1 MTNSAN
7 NKHINNEKVMA
18 KEVFLRPALTTDIP
32 ALTVLINRC
41 YLFEEGWTSES
52 ELVGGIRTNQNEI
65 QSVIE
70 DDNQHFFV
78 YSQTNSEHE
87 TVETGELLGC
97 INIGM
102 EDDGA
107 YIGFFA
113 VNPEL
118 QGSGVGSIMLEKAE
132 ILAQQYLTEQR
143 LAEQKQRDSTVDKK
157 PIKMLVLK
165 GRDKMLAYYQRR
177 GYVCT
182 GNTQSFQN
190 DNESKGDN
198 SKDSELHFTEIAKTI
213 D

>member
-1 MTNSAN
+1 MTKSAN
-7 NKHINNEKVMA
+7 HKDINNERVMA
-18 KEVFLRPALTTDIP
+18 KEVFLRPALINDVP
-32 ALTVLINRC
+32 ALEALINRC

-52 ELVGGIRTNQNEI
+52 ELVGGIRTNQNEMR
-65 QSVIE
+65 SVIE

-78 YSQTNSEHE
+78 YSQINSEHDNK
-87 TVETGELLGC
+87 ETGELLGC

-102 EDDGA
+102 EEDGA

-118 QGSGVGSIMLEKAE
+118 QGSGVGNAMLEQAE
-132 ILAQQYLTEQR
+132 ILAKGYLTEQS
-143 LAEQKQRDSTVDKK
+143 LMQQKDQNKTIDLK

-177 GYVCT
+177 GYICT
-182 GNTQSFQN
+182 GNTQSFSNN
-190 DNESKGDN
+190 DSKGSD
-198 SKDSELHFTEIAKTI
+198 SKDNQLHFTEIAKAI

>member
-1 MTNSAN
+1 MTKSAN
-7 NKHINNEKVMA
+7 HKDINNEGAMA
-18 KEVFLRPALTTDIP
+18 QEVFLRPALITDIS
-32 ALTVLINRC
+32 ALETLINRC

-65 QSVIE
+65 RSVIE

-78 YSQTNSEHE
+78 YPQTNSEHDNRE
-87 TVETGELLGC
+87 TSELLGC

-102 EDDGA
+102 EEDGA

-118 QGSGVGSIMLEKAE
+118 QGSGFGNAMLEQAE
-132 ILAQQYLTEQR
+132 ILAKGYLTEQS
-143 LAEQKQRDSTVDKK
+143 LMQQKEQNKTTDLK

-177 GYVCT
+177 GYICT
-182 GNTQSFQN
+182 GNTQSFSNN
-190 DNESKGDN
+190 DSKGSD
-198 SKDSELHFTEIAKTI
+198 SKDNQLHFTEIAKAI

>member
-1 MTNSAN
+1 MTKSAN
-7 NKHINNEKVMA
+7 NKDINNEMVMA

-78 YSQTNSEHE
+78 DSQTNSEHG
-87 TVETGELLGC
+87 TAETGELLGC

-132 ILAQQYLTEQR
+132 ILAQSYLTEQK
-143 LAEQKQRDSTVDKK
+143 ERDKTVDKK

-182 GNTQSFQN
+182 GNTQ
-190 DNESKGDN
+190 
-198 SKDSELHFTEIAKTI
+198 
-213 D
+213 

>member
-1 MTNSAN
+1 MTKSAN
-7 NKHINNEKVMA
+7 NKDINNEMVMA

-78 YSQTNSEHE
+78 DSQTNSEHG
-87 TVETGELLGC
+87 TAETGELLGC

-132 ILAQQYLTEQR
+132 ILAQSYLTEQK
-143 LAEQKQRDSTVDKK
+143 ERDKTVDKK

-182 GNTQSFQN
+182 GNTQSFSNN
-190 DNESKGDN
+190 DSKGSN
-198 SKDSELHFTEIAKTI
+198 SKDSELHFTEIAKAI

>member
-1 MTNSAN
+1 MTKSAN
-7 NKHINNEKVMA
+7 NKDINNESIRA
-18 KEVFLRPALTTDIP
+18 KEVLLRPALATDIP

-70 DDNQHFFV
+70 DEKQHFFV
-78 YSQTNSEHE
+78 YPQTNSEHE
-87 TVETGELLGC
+87 AVKTGELLGC
-97 INIGM
+97 INIGI

-132 ILAQQYLTEQR
+132 ILAQSYLTEQK
-143 LAEQKQRDSTVDKK
+143 ERDKTVDKK

-182 GNTQSFQN
+182 GNTQSFSN
-190 DNESKGDN
+190 NNSKGNNSKGNN
-198 SKDSELHFTEIAKTI
+198 SKDSELHFTEIAKAI

>member
-1 MTNSAN
+1 MTKSAN
-7 NKHINNEKVMA
+7 NKDINNEMVMA

-70 DDNQHFFV
+70 DENQHFFV
-78 YSQTNSEHE
+78 YPQTNSEHE
-87 TVETGELLGC
+87 AVETDELLGC

-102 EDDGA
+102 ENDGA

-132 ILAQQYLTEQR
+132 ILAQSYLTEQR
-143 LAEQKQRDSTVDKK
+143 LTKQKERDKTADKK

-182 GNTQSFQN
+182 GNTQSFSNN
-190 DNESKGDN
+190 DSKGSN
-198 SKDSELHFTEIAKTI
+198 SKDSELHFTEIAKAI